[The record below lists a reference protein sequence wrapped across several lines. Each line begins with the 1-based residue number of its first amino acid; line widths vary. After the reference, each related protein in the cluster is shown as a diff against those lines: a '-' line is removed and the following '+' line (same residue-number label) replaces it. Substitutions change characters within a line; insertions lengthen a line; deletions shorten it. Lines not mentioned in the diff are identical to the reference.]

1 MEEDPA
7 EGIRQGG
14 GPGLATVHPVAW
26 QEHILHLRAKDPST
40 GSRLHPNDQD
50 WELRSQDQALGPSGA
65 GKGRSERRGQ
75 ERASCKPPKR

>member
-40 GSRLHPNDQD
+40 GSRLHPNDQGR
-50 WELRSQDQALGPSGA
+50 ELRSQN
-65 GKGRSERRGQ
+65 
-75 ERASCKPPKR
+75 